1 MKRREYM
8 RHLMDI
14 AEALG
19 HAIAGDRMADPAE
32 LADWLYDIQHKAD
45 ELLCQV
51 HTDHLDNG

>member
-1 MKRREYM
+1 
-8 RHLMDI
+8 MDI